1 MCGFREL
8 LAESSETSGTMND
21 PTKLKELTAAVEKS
35 LRAADELGLV
45 AVGIKLNDAIVALT
59 GAGLPPP
66 IDDQRPKG

>member
-1 MCGFREL
+1 
-8 LAESSETSGTMND
+8 MND